1 MAKLVFAITL
11 AAVLAVTGE
20 ARGALLSAPAMY
32 ADAQAKEAA
41 VRRALAAGQPA
52 ATMAR
57 AIRTVLRTYEA
68 LVRQYPTSSYC
79 DDALWNAAQ
88 LAMDAA
94 RRLGDRAH
102 DATAV
107 RLLNQ
112 LASQYPSSKHVKQ
125 VPQLLASVDLGRT
138 AATSRDAGPV
148 SPDVPS
154 VTLGR
159 VYERTGSAPG
169 EQFTAAAP
177 EVPVSVG
184 TAGAPPVESSAATQV
199 ATVLGLESDTPAA
212 AELLPSPTPTDTA
225 RGPSPPSQAQPSPAS
240 VASAA
245 TAALPARATASPKRG
260 SRRPV
265 PRPTPVPT
273 PSRDRPSAALATLT
287 GIHRSVLPDVVR
299 LTIELDAETPF
310 RQEELTGPARLFFD
324 LSDTRPAPDLRER
337 TIRFDGDRDI
347 VRHVRVGRQ
356 PHETTRVVLETEG
369 AASCSASPTYAP
381 YRLVVDCVRATAR
394 PSTPVVAA
402 VTRPT
407 PRTPATLARKPTAA
421 PPAPLGARSTV
432 SPMAIPPVLFARAAV
447 PLLARALPAGRPVY
461 ASAEFEAA
469 LAVPIP
475 LAPATLASIALPALP
490 LASAGPVTAAADA
503 PAPASMK
510 PAPAAP
516 LSANR
521 NLNGGLSMARQLGL
535 SVSRIVID
543 PGHGGHD
550 PGAKGKGVGEAE
562 LVLDIALR
570 LEALLT
576 QEPGVEVILTRRTD
590 EFVSLE
596 ERTAIANRET
606 ADLFLSIHANASP
619 AAQAGGVETY
629 FLNFANTP
637 GAAAVAARENAASGQ
652 PMSALPDFVKA
663 IALNNKVDESR
674 DFATLVQRSLI
685 QKLRGANKSVRD
697 LGVKQAPF
705 VVLIGAAMPS
715 VLTEV
720 SFVTNEREGK
730 LLKGTGYRQRIA
742 EALFA
747 AVQKYQASLTR
758 ERAVAQQ

>member
-1 MAKLVFAITL
+1 MVKLVSAIAL
-11 AAVLAVTGE
+11 AVVLAVTGE
-20 ARGALLSAPAMY
+20 VRGALLSAPAMY

-41 VRRALAAGQPA
+41 VRRALIAGQPA
-52 ATMAR
+52 VTMDR
-57 AIRTVLRTYEA
+57 AIRTVLRSYEA

-79 DDALWNAAQ
+79 DDALWNAAR
-88 LAMDAA
+88 LAMDASK
-94 RRLGDRAH
+94 RLGDGAH
-102 DATAV
+102 DATAS
-107 RLLNQ
+107 RLLRQ

-125 VPQLLASVDLGRT
+125 VPPLLASL
-138 AATSRDAGPV
+138 DAGPA
-148 SPDVPS
+148 
-154 VTLGR
+154 T
-159 VYERTGSAPG
+159 APG
-169 EQFTAAAP
+169 RGARHDGPGTQVQTLVAQSAAVPAS
-177 EVPVSVG
+177 VPVPIG
-184 TAGAPPVESSAATQV
+184 TAGAPPADTAAATEV
-199 ATVLGLESDTPAA
+199 APSRASEPPPAGGPLE
-212 AELLPSPTPTDTA
+212 
-225 RGPSPPSQAQPSPAS
+225 PPPAS
-240 VASAA
+240 VAAAPPLSRSA
-245 TAALPARATASPKRG
+245 PSPTRR
-260 SRRPV
+260 SARPV
-265 PRPTPVPT
+265 PRPTPVPGGSMDRS
-273 PSRDRPSAALATLT
+273 SRPLATLT

-299 LTIELDAETPF
+299 LTLEIDAETPF
-310 RQEELTGPARLFFD
+310 RQEELTGPPRLFFD
-324 LSDTRPAPDLRER
+324 LSATRPAPDLRER

-347 VRHVRVGRQ
+347 VRHVRIGRQ
-356 PHETTRVVLETEG
+356 PNDTTRVVLETEG
-369 AASCSASPTYAP
+369 TASCNASPTYSP
-381 YRLVVDCVRATAR
+381 YRLVVDCVRASAR
-394 PSTPVVAA
+394 ASTSLIAA
-402 VTRPT
+402 VARPT
-407 PRTPATLARKPTAA
+407 PRTPATLARKPPAA

-432 SPMAIPPVLFARAAV
+432 SLTAIPPVLFARAAT
-447 PLLARALPAGRPVY
+447 PLLARTLPAGRP
-461 ASAEFEAA
+461 AFAPAEFEAA
-469 LAVPIP
+469 LAASTV
-475 LAPATLASIALPALP
+475 APAPVLAALASSPLPAL
-490 LASAGPVTAAADA
+490 AVAAAGSLPSTPATAAER
-503 PAPASMK
+503 

-550 PGAKGKGVGEAE
+550 PGAKGPGVGEAE

-570 LEALLT
+570 LEALLER
-576 QEPGVEVILTRRTD
+576 EPGVEVILTRRTD
-590 EFVSLE
+590 EFVSLG

-663 IALNNKVDESR
+663 IALNNKLDESR

-720 SFVTNEREGK
+720 SFVTNAREAK
-730 LLKGTGYRQRIA
+730 LLKGTNYRQRIA

-747 AVQKYQASLTR
+747 AVQKYQASLNR